1 MTYLDRAPLFLVASL
16 LAACGPG
23 EPSDT
28 DTDTGGEPTS
38 TSTGPSTG
46 EPTTTTTSSG
56 EETTGEPP
64 LVGVECEQL
73 AGPQD
78 SAVEWYLR
86 CGGKQHEYVNG
97 IATDAAGDIYV
108 ALETRVFDGSQTLKF
123 GEFAVKPGEHSDI
136 LLIKLS
142 SAGVA
147 QWVRH
152 FGGTKSQQVSGL
164 VACGDGFVIH
174 GWGEAG
180 SLDLGGGP
188 IEGTYVASFDFDGN
202 LRWSRSL
209 PVVGD
214 GALVSFFGMACDDAG
229 RLALTGEFAGDVDLG
244 GGPISAAADG
254 FVVTFDAAGEF
265 QWARQFGS
273 AAETAA
279 RGNAVAFTPG
289 GELVVAGAFFG
300 TVDLGDG
307 PLTADT
313 WHDMLVA
320 QYSATG
326 EHQWSRQFG
335 GAGPQH
341 GTAVAVDAAGRVVV
355 GGAFFDEI
363 EIGDEKF
370 VNENPEDPEEFTSA
384 DDAALVE
391 LDASGALLGSQHLAT
406 PLNDRVLDLSF
417 GAADSLRLA
426 GVADSAFSLRAFAGE
441 EQTWEWSAKPLNA
454 FPRAAWAGEEAVFVS
469 SAPQG
474 DVDLGSGALG
484 PRGAADMLIARIRR

>member
-1 MTYLDRAPLFLVASL
+1 MFFVASL

-28 DTDTGGEPTS
+28 DTEGEPTS
-38 TSTGPSTG
+38 TSTGPTTG
-46 EPTTTTTSSG
+46 EPPPTTSSG

-73 AGPQD
+73 AGPEG

-86 CGGKQHEYVNG
+86 CGGNQHDYVFG
-97 IATDAAGDIYV
+97 IATDAAGDLYV
-108 ALETRVFDGSQTLKF
+108 AVELRAFDGAQTLKI
-123 GEFAVKPGEHSDI
+123 GEFEVKPGEHSDI

-142 SAGVA
+142 SAGVP

-152 FGGTKSQQVSGL
+152 FGGPKSQQISGL

-174 GWGEAG
+174 GWADVG
-180 SLDLGGGP
+180 SLDFGGGP
-188 IEGTYVASFDFDGN
+188 VEGTYVASFDFDGN
-202 LRWSRSL
+202 HRWSRSL
-209 PVVGD
+209 PVVD
-214 GALVSFFGMACDDAG
+214 DATQVYFLAMTCDDAG
-229 RLALTGEFAGDVDLG
+229 QLALTGEFLGGVDLG
-244 GGPISAAADG
+244 GGPVSAAADG
-254 FVVTFDAAGEF
+254 FVVTYDAAGEF
-265 QWARQFGS
+265 QWAQQFGS
-273 AAETAA
+273 AAESSA
-279 RGNAVAFTPG
+279 RGRALAFTPG
-289 GELVVAGAFFG
+289 GELVMTGSFTG
-300 TVDLGDG
+300 TVDLGGG
-307 PLTADT
+307 PLTAVAFS
-313 WHDMLVA
+313 DMLVA
-320 QYSATG
+320 EYSAAG
-326 EHQWSRQFG
+326 EHLWSRQFG
-335 GAGPQH
+335 GAGGQD
-341 GTAVAVDAAGRVVV
+341 GTAVAVDATGRVVV

-370 VNENPEDPEEFTSA
+370 VNENPEDPEELTSA
-384 DDAALVE
+384 DDAVLVE

-417 GAADSLRLA
+417 GAADSLRFA

-454 FPRAAWAGEEAVFVS
+454 FPRAAWSGEEAVFVS
-469 SAPQG
+469 AAPHG